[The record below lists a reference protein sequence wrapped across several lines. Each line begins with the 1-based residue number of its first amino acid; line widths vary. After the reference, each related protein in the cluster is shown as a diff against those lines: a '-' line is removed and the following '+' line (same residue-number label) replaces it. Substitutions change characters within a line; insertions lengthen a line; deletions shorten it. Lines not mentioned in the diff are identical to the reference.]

1 MIKRTELEH
10 GRNIAH
16 RAEEIWGWAS
26 KAGQLRAERR
36 ANLLIAKAGIAK
48 GLNILE
54 IGCGTGVFTAKL
66 AATAANITA
75 TDISAELLG
84 KACERV
90 PNARFQIADA
100 EGMPFAKSVFDG
112 VVGSSILH
120 HLSLEVALKEI
131 YRVLKPGGRIA
142 FAEPNMLNPQVV
154 LQKNIPMLKRW
165 LGDTP
170 DETAFFRGRLA
181 RTLRENG
188 FTEVKVEPFDFLHPA
203 TPSLLIPLVQRI
215 GSFLEEVTLCREIA
229 GSLIISAVRVGG
241 TQ

>member
-10 GRNIAH
+10 GRNIAG

-66 AATAANITA
+66 VVTAANITA
-75 TDISAELLG
+75 TDISVELLG
-84 KACERV
+84 KARKRV

-100 EGMPFAKSVFDG
+100 EGMPFAEGAFDC

-120 HLSLEVALKEI
+120 HLNLEVALKEI
-131 YRVLKPGGRIA
+131 CRVLKQGGRLA
-142 FAEPNMLNPQVV
+142 FAEPNMLNPQVM
-154 LQKNIPMLKRW
+154 LQKNIPVLKKM

-170 DETAFFRGRLA
+170 HETAFFRGRLA
-181 RTLRENG
+181 HTLRKNG
-188 FTEVKVEPFDFLHPA
+188 FTEVKVEPFDFLHPV
-203 TPSLLIPLVQRI
+203 TPALLIPLVQRA
-215 GSFLEEVTLCREIA
+215 GLLLEGIPFCREIA
-229 GSLIISAVRVGG
+229 GSLIISAAKWRAP
-241 TQ
+241 